1 MDFLSELCKRLTPY
15 TAGEQLND
23 KKYIKL
29 NTNENP
35 YPPANEVDKILSDFD
50 CERLRLYPDFNCT
63 ELSELIAKDNGLKK
77 ENIFV
82 GNGSDEVLAM
92 IFPAFFGKGK
102 EGVIFADITY
112 SFYKVYCKLFNVDF
126 REVPLKDNFDMDIND
141 YMNFSEKGAIIA
153 NPNAPTGLNSGIS
166 NIEKIVKNNP
176 DKLFVIDE
184 AYTAF
189 AKTTALP
196 LVKKY
201 NNILVVQTFSKSY
214 SLAGIRC
221 GFAVGN
227 ENLIEALN
235 RIKNSFNSYTVNA
248 LTQKIACAAYCA
260 KDYYRKV
267 TDYVIEVRELSKREL
282 VKLGFYVTDSETNFI
297 FASHKN
303 KKASDLYKKLKDK
316 GILVRYFNLP
326 RIDNFIRITVGTKEQ
341 MQKFIEEL
349 KNIL

>member
-1 MDFLSELCKRLTPY
+1 MDFLSQLCKRLTPY
-15 TAGEQLND
+15 TAGEQLSD
-23 KKYIKL
+23 RKYIKL

-35 YPPANEVDKILSDFD
+35 YPPAKEVYKILSDFD
-50 CERLRLYPDFNCT
+50 CKRLRLYPDFNCN

-92 IFPAFFGKGK
+92 IFPAFFGKQE

-112 SFYKVYCKLFNVDF
+112 TFYKVYCKLFDVDF
-126 REVPLKDNFDMDIND
+126 REVALKENFDIDIDD
-141 YMNFSEKGAIIA
+141 YMNFPEKGAIIA
-153 NPNAPTGLNSGIS
+153 NPNAPTGLNLGIS
-166 NIEKIVKNNP
+166 NIEKIVKENP
-176 DKLFVIDE
+176 DKLFIIDE

-227 ENLIEALN
+227 EVLIEALN
-235 RIKNSFNSYTVNA
+235 RIKNSFNSYTVNT

-267 TDYVIEVRELSKREL
+267 TDEIIAVREMTKKEL

-303 KKASDLYKKLKDK
+303 KKASDIYKELKEK
-316 GILVRYFNLP
+316 GILVRYFNLF
-326 RIDNFIRITVGTKEQ
+326 RIDNFIRVTVGTEPQ
-341 MQKFIEEL
+341 MQKLIEEL